1 MTDGHPVPEHFAL
14 GYEQGLKCRYFV
26 TFEVEFAYRIQRLFT
41 IDRTPGAL
49 QDQESFK
56 SN

>member
-49 QDQESFK
+49 QDQEFFK